1 MLSTVRTYPA
11 LTEPGPLESQE
22 RTVDSCVL
30 EKFRLEKSLSYL
42 RAVGEGFL
50 HEIGLSCGLFQMR
63 RLKEKKKDVGNR
75 YFLVD
80 RKRPDS

>member
-1 MLSTVRTYPA
+1 MRTYPA
-11 LTEPGPLESQE
+11 LTGPSPLESQG
-22 RTVDSCVL
+22 RTVDSYVL
-30 EKFRLEKSLSYL
+30 EEFRLEKNLSYL

-50 HEIGLSCGLFQMR
+50 HEIGLLCGLFQMR
-63 RLKEKKKDVGNR
+63 RLKEKKNVGNR